1 MDPLNGKEPPTE
13 STVSPYDLLLEGLK
27 LLPTLTWLDFKAKIE
42 ERVSGK
48 GYDETWLKERF
59 DEYFSSWW
67 KDEFV
72 PQLKAHLA
80 EVGPLLNQIFAAGAD
95 PTRAI
100 NEHWDDVA
108 AAVESMRTKG
118 AVSGKLS
125 AEDLVSNLLLQ
136 PTLKPLPPEHPLL
149 RVLGVKDEGEW
160 NRLTADQ
167 KITKLFSMWND
178 KERRNAFGR
187 RAAKHIDSSAQ
198 DASRVSVSREQ
209 LSPLPEEKKDD
220 GSTRFIRE
228 LEAKDELDRLV
239 EKVHFPPTERL
250 VLAGLRRGFKGTG
263 LEDYVLQQP
272 EGKSLKRES
281 IPVLANRVRS
291 KLKIAAQK

>member
-27 LLPTLTWLDFKAKIE
+27 LLPTLAWLDFKAKIE

-48 GYDETWLKERF
+48 GYDEALLKERF
-59 DEYFSSWW
+59 DKLFSSWC
-67 KDEFV
+67 KDEFI
-72 PQLKAHLA
+72 PQLKAHLT
-80 EVGPLLNQIFAAGAD
+80 EVDPLLNQIFAAGAD

-100 NEHWDDVA
+100 NEHWDDIT

-118 AVSGKLS
+118 AVPGKLS

-149 RVLGVKDEGEW
+149 RILGVKDEGEW
-160 NRLTADQ
+160 NRLPADQ

-178 KERRNAFGR
+178 KESRNAFGR

-239 EKVHFPPTERL
+239 EKVHFSPTERL

-272 EGKSLKRES
+272 EGNSLKRKS

-291 KLKIAAQK
+291 KLR